1 MKTLIVYKSIHLGS
15 TQKIAETIAKTVKA
29 DLKELNEI
37 DPSKIAKYDQIGF
50 GSGIYDGKFHQSIL
64 ELIDKLPNLKGKRVF
79 VFSTAGV
86 ICEKSHSIVKQKL
99 KEKNA
104 VILDEFYCKGFNKNS
119 FLKYI
124 GGMNKGRPN
133 EEDFIRVKTFANNL
147 KNITIN

>member
-15 TQKIAETIAKTVKA
+15 TKKIAETIAKTLKA

-37 DPSKIAKYDQIGF
+37 DPSKIVNYDQIGF

-64 ELIDKLPNLKGKRVF
+64 EVIDKLPNLKGKRVF

-86 ICEKSHSIVKQKL
+86 IYEKSHSIVKQKL

-104 VILDEFYCKGFNKNS
+104 AIIDEFYCKGFNKNS
-119 FLKYI
+119 FLKYL